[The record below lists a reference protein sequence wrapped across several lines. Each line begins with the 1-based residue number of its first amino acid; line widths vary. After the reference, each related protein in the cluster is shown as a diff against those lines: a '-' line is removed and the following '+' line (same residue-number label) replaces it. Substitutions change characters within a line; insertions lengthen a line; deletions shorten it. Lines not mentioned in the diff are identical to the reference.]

1 MFKIPISSLKDVI
14 SFIKP
19 TNNIIRN
26 KDGIPEVETEYLKYY
41 YNTDNR
47 GWEKVKTR
55 CFVKYLYGDEAY
67 STSETT
73 VKKRIDFYVRNRGFL
88 RYRLDNSYKI
98 DYNAQIFDIIYINF
112 LGEFIEIR
120 GECNYE
126 ITNYGT

>member
-19 TNNIIRN
+19 SLTVIKNE
-26 KDGIPEVETEYLKYY
+26 DGLPQKEEKHIEVFDEETQQVVPL
-41 YNTDNR
+41 
-47 GWEKVKTR
+47 KTR

-67 STSETT
+67 STSETK
-73 VKKRIDFYVRNRGFL
+73 VKQKIDFYVRNRRDL
-88 RYRLDNSYKI
+88 RDELNNSCKI
-98 DYNAQIFDIIYINF
+98 EFDRQIFDIIYINF

-126 ITNYGT
+126 ITN